1 MQDDNA
7 LLMYSNI
14 ITDYYGRPLVPKF
27 TDARIIRTCSVH
39 IMANTYAC
47 SSSNQPDV
55 TCVQSN

>member
-14 ITDYYGRPLVPKF
+14 RVNLFLITDYYGRPLVLKF

-39 IMANTYAC
+39 IMANTYI
-47 SSSNQPDV
+47 
-55 TCVQSN
+55 CVQQQQSA